1 MKKSILTLAL
11 AVALASCQKEATPP
25 AIAPTR
31 SDRDATMEYTVWTYG
46 LPEVQV
52 TVNGAPA
59 AVDSGF
65 VNPYESF
72 TVTASEGDIVE
83 FHLTK
88 TDWFAS
94 AQIAEESLV
103 TDWLAVLHNFVI
115 AGSDSTLTRT
125 VPDY

>member
-11 AVALASCQKEATPP
+11 AVALASCQKEAAPP
-25 AIAPTR
+25 SVAAAR

-46 LPEVQV
+46 QPDVQV
-52 TVNGAPA
+52 TVNGEPV

-72 TVTASEGDIVE
+72 AVTASEGDLVE

-88 TDWFAS
+88 TGWFAS
-94 AQIAEESLV
+94 AQVAEESLV

-115 AGSDSTLTRT
+115 AGADSTLTRT